1 MLHGIAVVHMCVEL
15 IPEVEP
21 EPAMLV
27 LASKDGWCGSQ
38 CMFTAESGQDS
49 RRKGR
54 VTISMK
60 MGREGISPSCSG
72 KQVLIFECRSWNCI
86 LVFVSLY
93 VGSVALH
100 LWLKNNQIKSETM
113 NSLPL

>member
-1 MLHGIAVVHMCVEL
+1 MVSTALVLHGIAVVHMCVEH

-38 CMFTAESGQDS
+38 CMFTAESGKES

-54 VTISMK
+54 VTISMT
-60 MGREGISPSCSG
+60 MGREGISLSCSAWKTG
-72 KQVLIFECRSWNCI
+72 SHFLMQKLEQYSGVCFSVCRKCSP
-86 LVFVSLY
+86 
-93 VGSVALH
+93 ALMVE
-100 LWLKNNQIKSETM
+100 K
-113 NSLPL
+113 